1 MRWHRYNVVNVTHE
15 NDTRLMPKWEAIRS
29 WTHEEILDLILNGG
43 KNANPDDVPVRIF
56 NPIARSDYFAEGVK

>member
-1 MRWHRYNVVNVTHE
+1 
-15 NDTRLMPKWEAIRS
+15 MPKWEAIRS